1 MCVCV
6 YARLCVRVFAC
17 FASVAF
23 NRCLT
28 VRKADYLACIEA
40 SFFLASTRAMLT
52 GMMHKYI
59 VPAVSGF
66 FRSITLSD
74 GPTRGNSLQ
83 DTLRLLTLW
92 FDYGHLPDVYEALV
106 EGINKIPIDNWLQV
120 RGSLSHFI
128 ECNAAL
134 SYSR

>member
-1 MCVCV
+1 
-6 YARLCVRVFAC
+6 
-17 FASVAF
+17 
-23 NRCLT
+23 
-28 VRKADYLACIEA
+28 
-40 SFFLASTRAMLT
+40 MLT

-74 GPTRGNSLQ
+74 GPARGNSLQ

-106 EGINKIPIDNWLQV
+106 EGINKIQIDNWLQV
-120 RGSLSHFI
+120 LFIGMRSMCSLSFRAFAKRV
-128 ECNAAL
+128 ERMGGVC
-134 SYSR
+134 

>member
-1 MCVCV
+1 
-6 YARLCVRVFAC
+6 
-17 FASVAF
+17 
-23 NRCLT
+23 
-28 VRKADYLACIEA
+28 
-40 SFFLASTRAMLT
+40 MLT

-74 GPTRGNSLQ
+74 GPARGNSLQ

-106 EGINKIPIDNWLQV
+106 EGINKIQIDNWLQV
-120 RGSLSHFI
+120 HCFSGSICICVYSGDVEAIDRFQFRGWD
-128 ECNAAL
+128 
-134 SYSR
+134 SY

>member
-1 MCVCV
+1 MIFR
-6 YARLCVRVFAC
+6 A
-17 FASVAF
+17 
-23 NRCLT
+23 
-28 VRKADYLACIEA
+28 
-40 SFFLASTRAMLT
+40 RAMLT

-74 GPTRGNSLQ
+74 GPARGNSLQ

-106 EGINKIPIDNWLQV
+106 EGINKIQIDNWLQV
-120 RGSLSHFI
+120 HWFI
-128 ECNAAL
+128 LGTCCDSFQISMKFGCIVLFWLAG
-134 SYSR
+134 YSSAHRSNRHATTAGEKIDSPIVHGHR